1 MDDNAI
7 HEWLIKCF
15 GPIQGEMAWQQISQ
29 LPEEIR
35 EQLMSQDVGH
45 LPDPA
50 EVQQMMAAFSAG
62 GLNTM
67 GDMQRTVD
75 EGPINVKLAKS
86 IAMQQANAAGSDS
99 SVSAV
104 AGEAARRAMSE
115 ANLWLDTACDFNPA
129 PGEPEILTRA
139 GWVEGTIDQWATFAA
154 PVAESMNDA
163 LASVISERLGGAFGD
178 GEIAGM
184 FAGPVPIPIPDG
196 MKDPAQLIKLLGNT
210 SFAMQLGHAAGNLS
224 HEVHGSFDQ
233 GIALLKNPAGGL
245 IAQNATEYAKSLN
258 GELPTDTASAGADDA
273 SGTTS
278 TGNPIGFVSGGHAET
293 PASDGNTPGS
303 DASEPGAPDSEA
315 PGSAGPGPSAA
326 NPSEAD
332 RAEAAQFEEAFA
344 GLTSVEKIPESE
356 VLSFLALQEMAHAR
370 LFASVPWLM
379 PRFEALIGKYARGI
393 NIDLDAM
400 EEQLRDATSM
410 DPESISG
417 AMNLTKV
424 GIPDTPEQ
432 REALASLEA
441 LLAMVEG
448 WVDCVV
454 WRAGM
459 AHLAHIEQLREMM
472 RRERAMGGPA
482 ERTFESLLGM
492 QLRPKRM
499 REAAGLWDM
508 VTAAEGPD
516 ARDAK
521 WSHPDLLPALPG
533 GLPVGKPT
541 GGSPA
546 GSTDALPSHPVSD
559 GDAGGDIDWDA
570 ELSKLLGEDDGSQDC
585 GNNEDGGSQDKDCG
599 NNENGGPQDKDGR
612 NNGANDP
619 RGEDDDP
626 RSL

>member
-29 LPEEIR
+29 LPEDIR
-35 EQLMSQDVGH
+35 AQMMSQDPSR

-67 GDMQRTVD
+67 GDMQRTVE

-86 IAMQQANAAGSDS
+86 IALQQANASGSQP

-104 AGEAARRAMSE
+104 DGEAARRAMSE
-115 ANLWLDTACDFNPA
+115 ANLWLDTACEFDPA
-129 PGEPEILTRA
+129 PGEPDVLTRA
-139 GWVEGTIDQWATFAA
+139 GWVEGTIDQWAKFAA

-163 LASVISERLGGAFGD
+163 LASVISERLGGMLGN
-178 GEIAGM
+178 GEVAGM

-196 MKDPAQLIKLLGNT
+196 MKDPGQLMKLLGNT

-233 GIALLKNPAGGL
+233 GISLLKNPAGGL
-245 IAQNATEYAKSLN
+245 IAQNATEYAKLLN
-258 GELPTDTASAGADDA
+258 GEAPAADTAA
-273 SGTTS
+273 
-278 TGNPIGFVSGGHAET
+278 
-293 PASDGNTPGS
+293 
-303 DASEPGAPDSEA
+303 
-315 PGSAGPGPSAA
+315 
-326 NPSEAD
+326 
-332 RAEAAQFEEAFA
+332 FEEAFA
-344 GLTSVEKIPESE
+344 GFDSNEKIPESE

-370 LFASVPWLM
+370 LYASVPWLM

-393 NIDLDAM
+393 SIDLDAM
-400 EEQLRDATSM
+400 EEQLRDVTSM

-417 AMNLTKV
+417 AVNLTKV

-432 REALASLEA
+432 REALASLES

-459 AHLAHIEQLREMM
+459 AHLPHIEQLREMM

-482 ERTFESLLGM
+482 ERTFENLLGL

-499 REAAGLWDM
+499 REAAGLWEM
-508 VTAAEGPD
+508 ITVAEGPD
-516 ARDAK
+516 GRDAK
-521 WSHPDLLPALPG
+521 WSHPDLLPTLPG
-533 GLPVGKPT
+533 DKPADGVAT
-541 GGSPA
+541 ESSDSSQSSVNA
-546 GSTDALPSHPVSD
+546 GSSTSHPAAD
-559 GDAGGDIDWDA
+559 GKTDNIDWDA
-570 ELSKLLGEDDGSQDC
+570 ELSKLLGEDGNDGPDTPDQPD
-585 GNNEDGGSQDKDCG
+585 NPQQPNE
-599 NNENGGPQDKDGR
+599 
-612 NNGANDP
+612 
-619 RGEDDDP
+619 
-626 RSL
+626 

>member
-35 EQLMSQDVGH
+35 EQLMSQDPSR
-45 LPDPA
+45 LPNPS

-67 GDMQRTVD
+67 GDMQRTVE

-86 IAMQQANAAGSDS
+86 IALQQANASGSAS

-104 AGEAARRAMSE
+104 DGEAARRAMSE
-115 ANLWLDTACDFNPA
+115 ANLWLDTACEFNPA
-129 PGEPEILTRA
+129 PGDPDVLTRD
-139 GWVEGTIDQWATFAA
+139 GWVEGTIDQWAKFAA

-196 MKDPAQLIKLLGNT
+196 MKDPAQLMKLLGNT

-245 IAQNATEYAKSLN
+245 IAQNATEYARMLN
-258 GELPTDTASAGADDA
+258 GEASAAKADTAGTSVDATNPFSASNDA
-273 SGTTS
+273 SA
-278 TGNPIGFVSGGHAET
+278 NPIGFTSAGNSDT
-293 PASDGNTPGS
+293 PATDGTAQVSGS
-303 DASEPGAPDSEA
+303 DASAD
-315 PGSAGPGPSAA
+315 AA
-326 NPSEAD
+326 AF
-332 RAEAAQFEEAFA
+332 EAALSGFE
-344 GLTSVEKIPESE
+344 TTEKIPESE

-370 LFASVPWLM
+370 LYASVPWLM

-393 NIDLDAM
+393 SIDLDAM

-417 AMNLTKV
+417 AVNLTKV

-432 REALASLEA
+432 REALSSLES

-459 AHLAHIEQLREMM
+459 AHLPHIEQLREML
-472 RRERAMGGPA
+472 RRERAMGGPS
-482 ERTFESLLGM
+482 ERTFESLLGL

-499 REAAGLWDM
+499 REAAGLWEM
-508 VTAAEGPD
+508 ITAAEGPEG
-516 ARDAK
+516 RDAK
-521 WSHPDLLPALPG
+521 WSHPDLLPSLPDDK
-533 GLPVGKPT
+533 PAVGASPSSDAPS
-541 GGSPA
+541 GSSSDA
-546 GSTDALPSHPVSD
+546 NGSASHPAAD
-559 GDAGGDIDWDA
+559 GKTGDIDWDA
-570 ELSKLLGEDDGSQDC
+570 ELSKLLGEDG
-585 GNNEDGGSQDKDCG
+585 EDS
-599 NNENGGPQDKDGR
+599 ENG
-612 NNGANDP
+612 NS
-619 RGEDDDP
+619 EDTQA
-626 RSL
+626 

>member
-35 EQLMSQDVGH
+35 EQLMSQDPSR
-45 LPDPA
+45 LPDPS

-67 GDMQRTVD
+67 SDMQRTVE

-86 IAMQQANAAGSDS
+86 IALQQANASGSES

-104 AGEAARRAMSE
+104 DGEAARRAMSE
-115 ANLWLDTACDFNPA
+115 ANLWLDTACEFNPA
-129 PGEPEILTRA
+129 PGEPDVLTRA
-139 GWVEGTIDQWATFAA
+139 GWVEGTIDQWAKFAS

-163 LASVISERLGGAFGD
+163 LASVISERLGGMFGD
-178 GEIAGM
+178 GTGEIAGM

-196 MKDPAQLIKLLGNT
+196 MKDPAQLMKLLGNT

-233 GIALLKNPAGGL
+233 GIALLQNPAGGL
-245 IAQNATEYAKSLN
+245 IAQNATEYAAMLN
-258 GELPTDTASAGADDA
+258 GQAQQDPIQQDTAGDGSNDADSHYPAGFTSAQSHNSDTNTDSDAGPQTPSEAGSGDDA
-273 SGTTS
+273 S
-278 TGNPIGFVSGGHAET
+278 
-293 PASDGNTPGS
+293 
-303 DASEPGAPDSEA
+303 DAD
-315 PGSAGPGPSAA
+315 
-326 NPSEAD
+326 D
-332 RAEAAQFEEAFA
+332 LDAQFAAAFA
-344 GLTSVEKIPESE
+344 DFNMTEHIPESE

-370 LFASVPWLM
+370 LYASVPWLM

-393 NIDLDAM
+393 SIDLDAM

-417 AMNLTKV
+417 AVNLTKV

-432 REALASLEA
+432 REALASLES

-459 AHLAHIEQLREMM
+459 AHLPHIEQLREMM

-499 REAAGLWDM
+499 REAAGLWEM
-508 VTAAEGPD
+508 ITAAEGPEG
-516 ARDAK
+516 RDAK
-521 WSHPDLLPALPG
+521 WSHPDLLPTLPAEQG
-533 GLPVGKPT
+533 AGRQDDGA
-541 GGSPA
+541 GA
-546 GSTDALPSHPVSD
+546 GSGTGASQASSAGHPAAEGKS
-559 GDAGGDIDWDA
+559 ADIDWDA
-570 ELSKLLGEDDGSQDC
+570 ELSKLLDEDGDKG
-585 GNNEDGGSQDKDCG
+585 GNNDNTDHTDGTDQTDGTTSG
-599 NNENGGPQDKDGR
+599 TNGTK
-612 NNGANDP
+612 
-619 RGEDDDP
+619 
-626 RSL
+626 

>member
-35 EQLMSQDVGH
+35 EQLMSQDPSR
-45 LPDPA
+45 LPNPS

-67 GDMQRTVD
+67 GDMQRTVE

-86 IAMQQANAAGSDS
+86 IALQQANASGSAS

-104 AGEAARRAMSE
+104 DGEAARRAMSE
-115 ANLWLDTACDFNPA
+115 ANLWLDTACEFNPA
-129 PGEPEILTRA
+129 PGDPDVLTRA
-139 GWVEGTIDQWATFAA
+139 GWVEGTIDQWAKFAA

-196 MKDPAQLIKLLGNT
+196 MKDPAQLMKLLGNT

-245 IAQNATEYAKSLN
+245 IAQNATEYAKMLN
-258 GELPTDTASAGADDA
+258 GETPAPEADTAGTSTDSVNPFSTSTDA
-273 SGTTS
+273 SA
-278 TGNPIGFVSGGHAET
+278 NPIGFTSAGNSDT
-293 PASDGNTPGS
+293 PATDGTAQVSGS
-303 DASEPGAPDSEA
+303 DASAD
-315 PGSAGPGPSAA
+315 AA
-326 NPSEAD
+326 AF
-332 RAEAAQFEEAFA
+332 EAALSGFE
-344 GLTSVEKIPESE
+344 TTEKIPESE

-370 LFASVPWLM
+370 LYASVPWLM

-393 NIDLDAM
+393 SIDLDAM

-417 AMNLTKV
+417 AVNLTKV

-432 REALASLEA
+432 REALASLES

-459 AHLAHIEQLREMM
+459 AHLPHIEQLREMM

-482 ERTFESLLGM
+482 ERTFESLLGL

-499 REAAGLWDM
+499 REAAALWERIGLED
-508 VTAAEGPD
+508 GDD
-516 ARDAK
+516 ARDTR
-521 WSHPDLLPALPG
+521 WSHPDLLP
-533 GLPVGKPT
+533 VMPT
-541 GGSPA
+541 DDDRSIASAPDDTEVDARPANTDA
-546 GSTDALPSHPVSD
+546 GSGDD
-559 GDAGGDIDWDA
+559 GTTGIDWDA
-570 ELSKLLGEDDGSQDC
+570 ELSKLLDEGLSGDGDTS
-585 GNNEDGGSQDKDCG
+585 GNEPSDNYD
-599 NNENGGPQDKDGR
+599 N
-612 NNGANDP
+612 
-619 RGEDDDP
+619 
-626 RSL
+626 

>member
-35 EQLMSQDVGH
+35 AQMMSQDPSR

-67 GDMQRTVD
+67 GDMQRTVE

-86 IAMQQANAAGSDS
+86 IALQQANASGSQP

-104 AGEAARRAMSE
+104 DGEAARRAMSE
-115 ANLWLDTACDFNPA
+115 ANLWLDTACEFDPA
-129 PGEPEILTRA
+129 PGEPDVLTRA
-139 GWVEGTIDQWATFAA
+139 GWVEGTIDQWAKFAA

-163 LASVISERLGGAFGD
+163 LASVISERLGGMLGD
-178 GEIAGM
+178 GEVAGV

-196 MKDPAQLIKLLGNT
+196 MKDPGQLMKLLGNT

-233 GIALLKNPAGGL
+233 GISLLKNPAGGL
-245 IAQNATEYAKSLN
+245 IAQNATEYAKLLN
-258 GELPTDTASAGADDA
+258 GE
-273 SGTTS
+273 
-278 TGNPIGFVSGGHAET
+278 
-293 PASDGNTPGS
+293 
-303 DASEPGAPDSEA
+303 AP
-315 PGSAGPGPSAA
+315 
-326 NPSEAD
+326 
-332 RAEAAQFEEAFA
+332 AEATDETSEFA
-344 GLTSVEKIPESE
+344 GFDSNEKIPESE

-370 LFASVPWLM
+370 LYASVPWLM
-379 PRFEALIGKYARGI
+379 PRFEALIVKYARGI
-393 NIDLDAM
+393 SIDLDAM

-417 AMNLTKV
+417 AVNLTKV

-432 REALASLEA
+432 REALASLES

-459 AHLAHIEQLREMM
+459 AHLPHIEQLREMM

-482 ERTFESLLGM
+482 ERTFENLLGL

-499 REAAGLWDM
+499 REAAGLWEM
-508 VTAAEGPD
+508 ITVAEGPD
-516 ARDAK
+516 GRDAK
-521 WSHPDLLPALPG
+521 WSHPDLLPTLPG
-533 GLPVGKPT
+533 DKPADGVAT
-541 GGSPA
+541 ESSDSSQSSVNA
-546 GSTDALPSHPVSD
+546 GSSTSHPAAD
-559 GDAGGDIDWDA
+559 GKTDNIDWDA
-570 ELSKLLGEDDGSQDC
+570 ELSKLLGEDGSDGPDTPDQPD
-585 GNNEDGGSQDKDCG
+585 NPQQPNE
-599 NNENGGPQDKDGR
+599 
-612 NNGANDP
+612 
-619 RGEDDDP
+619 
-626 RSL
+626 